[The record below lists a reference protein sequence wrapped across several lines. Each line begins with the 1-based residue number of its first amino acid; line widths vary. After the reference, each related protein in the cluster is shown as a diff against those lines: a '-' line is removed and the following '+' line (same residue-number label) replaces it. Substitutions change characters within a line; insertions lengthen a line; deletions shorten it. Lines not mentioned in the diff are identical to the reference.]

1 MRLAYLTTTYP
12 EVSHTFIR
20 REIQE
25 LERLGHEV
33 ERLSIREPGSTLVDP
48 SDLSEVGRT
57 YYCLPRLRREILGA
71 LRLNPIRLLQALW
84 TTIQMGRV
92 SHRGLVVNLAYLVE
106 AITIRRWLRQKGI
119 QHLHVHF
126 GTNAA
131 ATARLVRRLGGPPY
145 SMTIHGP
152 AELDSAIGFSLGP
165 KIEDAEFVVAITD
178 YCGAQL
184 RRWIDPAHWDKI
196 RIVRCAVEDPLF
208 DKARPIEAGCRTLVC
223 VGRLTAQ
230 KGQLLLL
237 EAIRRLVEEGVDLN
251 LVLAGDGEM
260 RPQIEQRIAEYQ
272 LEDRVE
278 ITGWIDSN
286 EVPRRLLDCRA
297 MVLPSFA
304 EGLPVVIMEAFA
316 LRRPVLS
323 TYIAGIPELVEP
335 RKNGWLVPAGSV
347 DALATAIRELM
358 ETPIARLNEM
368 GEQGSVAVRERHH
381 LPTEVSR
388 LEKYFKEFVKS

>member
-1 MRLAYLTTTYP
+1 MRLAYLTTSYP

-20 REIQE
+20 REIRQ

-33 ERLSIREPGSTLVDP
+33 ERLSIRLPGSTLVDP
-48 SDLSEVGRT
+48 DDLAEVERT
-57 YYCLPRLRREILGA
+57 YYCLPRLPKEILRA
-71 LRLNPIRLLQALW
+71 LPINPIRLLHALW
-84 TTIQMGRV
+84 MAIQMGRT
-92 SHRGLVVNLAYLVE
+92 SHRGLIVNLAYFLE
-106 AITIRRWLRQKGI
+106 AITIRRWLQIKGI
-119 QHLHVHF
+119 EHLHVHF

-131 ATARLVRRLGGPPY
+131 ATARLVRKLGGPPY

-152 AELDSAIGFSLGP
+152 AELDSAIGFCLGP

-184 RRWIDPAHWDKI
+184 RRWIDPAHWSKI
-196 RIVRCAVEDPLF
+196 RVVRCAVEDELF
-208 DKARPIEAGCRTLVC
+208 DEARPIDNECRKVVC

-237 EAIRRLVEEGVDLN
+237 EAMRRLVTDGVDLK

-260 RPQIEQRIAEYQ
+260 RAQIEQTIAEYG
-272 LEDRVE
+272 LEAHVE
-278 ITGWIDSN
+278 ITGWIDAQ
-286 EVPRRLLDCRA
+286 EVTRLLLDSRG

-316 LRRPVLS
+316 LQRPVLS

-335 RKNGWLVPAGSV
+335 GKNGWLVPAGSV
-347 DALATAIRELM
+347 DALTSALGELM
-358 ETPIARLNEM
+358 DAPIEALNEM
-368 GEQGSVAVRERHH
+368 GRVGAVATRERHH

-388 LEKYFKEFVKS
+388 LEKHFKEFVQS